1 MARPE
6 VVGRRPP
13 LSVVVPALD
22 EAAGIGALLA
32 DLAPLL
38 RDEANEVVVVDGGSR
53 DATAAIA
60 EAAGAR
66 VVQAPRGRGLQLRA
80 GAAAARAGWLLFLHA
95 DVRVSHVALGLAL
108 DCVEADRRD
117 EAYWFRLAIDGPG
130 VALRLVERAA
140 NLRSR
145 LLGLPYGDQ
154 GLLVHRT
161 LYDAVGGFDAVPL
174 MEDVALVRR
183 LARTGRLREIRAPL
197 LVSPRRWQRDGVVRR
212 TLRNQEILLR
222 WLLGASPE
230 RLAERYR

>member
-6 VVGRRPP
+6 VAGRRPTC
-13 LSVVVPALD
+13 SVVIPALD
-22 EAAGIGALLA
+22 EAAGIGLLLA

-38 RDEANEVVVVDGGSR
+38 ADEGNEVVVVDGGSQ

-60 EAAGAR
+60 AAAGAR
-66 VVQAPRGRGLQLRA
+66 VVQAPRGRGVQLRA
-80 GAAAARAGWLLFLHA
+80 GAAAVRGEWLLFLHA
-95 DVRVSHVALGLAL
+95 DVRVSPLALGLAL
-108 DCVEADRRD
+108 DCVEANRRD

-130 VALRLVERAA
+130 VLLRLVERAA

-145 LLGLPYGDQ
+145 VLGLPYGDQ

-161 LYDAVGGFDAVPL
+161 LHDAAGGFDAVPL

-183 LARTGRLREIRAPL
+183 IGRVGRLQEIRAPL
-197 LVSPRRWQRDGVVRR
+197 VVSPRRWQRDGVVRR
-212 TLRNQEILLR
+212 TLRNQGILLR

>member
-1 MARPE
+1 M
-6 VVGRRPP
+6 RRPR
-13 LSVVVPALD
+13 LSIVVPALD
-22 EAAGIGALLA
+22 EAAAIGQLLA

-38 RDEANEVVVVDGGSR
+38 GTGQEDEIVVVDGGSS

-60 EAAGAR
+60 AAAGAR
-66 VVQAPRGRGLQLRA
+66 VVGAARGRGVQLRA
-80 GAAAARAGWLLFLHA
+80 GAAAAGGDWLLFLHA
-95 DVRVSHVALGLAL
+95 DVRVSRLALALAL
-108 DCVEADRRD
+108 DRVAADRRD
-117 EAYWFRLAIDGPG
+117 EAHWFRLAIDGQG
-130 VALRLVERAA
+130 VALRVVERAA

-154 GLLVHRT
+154 GLLVHRA

-183 LARTGRLREIRAPL
+183 LGRAGRLVEIHAS
-197 LVSPRRWQRDGVVRR
+197 LVVSARRWQRDGVLRR
-212 TLRNQEILLR
+212 TLRNQGILLR